1 MKKIALILLVI
12 ITVFQTKIYA
22 QTEDDLLTV
31 ASLEGDWYAY
41 DASKP
46 GGLAQVEDYLKPAS
60 AKVKKKAM
68 EKYKVTRLTF
78 KKDFTYERVR
88 GKGKNVFGEYK
99 FDGDDIILMDTKG
112 KVEEKGKLFFRNED
126 KEMGIV
132 ITIDNEKITI
142 LFKRK

>member
-46 GGLAQVEDYLKPAS
+46 GGLAQVE
-60 AKVKKKAM
+60 
-68 EKYKVTRLTF
+68 KYKVTRLTF

-99 FDGDDIILMDTKG
+99 FDGDDIILIDTKG